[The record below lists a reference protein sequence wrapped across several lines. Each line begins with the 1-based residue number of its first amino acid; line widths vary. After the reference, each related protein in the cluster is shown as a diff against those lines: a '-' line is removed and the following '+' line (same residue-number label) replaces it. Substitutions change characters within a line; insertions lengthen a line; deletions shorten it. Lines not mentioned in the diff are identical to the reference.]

1 MSKQPTFTAEE
12 RLLLSVFR
20 NDCDILGQDP
30 ETLFRAWVLQ
40 PTYRKA
46 YLDYLLQQVP
56 AFREDFEALYR
67 LTPEPTPEA
76 LEAPLDW
83 QVSDACLT
91 ALAEFRTRWK
101 LPKLFGRELMATC
114 YLRRFDKPLE
124 REVYTFSYERM
135 EACLSEMTKKL
146 EAKVE
151 SFRAI
156 PEIGEKCNL
165 LETWE
170 RMLIVYR
177 VVEQRGSN
185 KENLPAS
192 LQTALSSIESSID
205 RKELKE
211 RLEQKVSQLQ
221 EQVRKL
227 LLQQLASE
235 PEAVWWLRLI
245 DMWSRLPNLRAAW
258 TPLYRKHARQ
268 LDPKYAERGAQQV
281 YLRLF
286 EKRTWEDIG
295 DCCNVVPSTAQE
307 TTREFAQII
316 GIDPENLRFR
326 SKSIHK
332 RQKPKKKT

>member
-12 RLLLSVFR
+12 RLLLSIFR

-114 YLRRFDKPLE
+114 YLRRFGKPLQ

-135 EACLSEMTKKL
+135 EACLSEMNQKL

-165 LETWE
+165 LRIWE
-170 RMLIVYR
+170 SMLIVCR
-177 VVEQRGSN
+177 VLEQQGWN
-185 KENLPAS
+185 KENLHPI
-192 LQTALSSIESSID
+192 LQAVLPSTD

-211 RLEQKVSQLQ
+211 RLEQRVSQLQ

-235 PEAVWWLRLI
+235 PEAVWWLKLM
-245 DMWSRLPNLRAAW
+245 DMRSRLPNLRAAW
-258 TPLYRKHARQ
+258 TPLYRKHARH
-268 LDPKYAERGAQQV
+268 LDPEYAKRVAQQV
-281 YLRLF
+281 YLHVL
-286 EKRTWEDIG
+286 EGWEFGKIQS
-295 DCCNVVPSTAQE
+295 NRFPQHEE
-307 TTREFAQII
+307 TTIS
-316 GIDPENLRFR
+316 R
-326 SKSIHK
+326 STKQAMRILGMT
-332 RQKPKKKT
+332 Q

>member
-12 RLLLSVFR
+12 RLLLSIFR

-135 EACLSEMTKKL
+135 EACLSEMNQKL
-146 EAKVE
+146 EAKVN

-165 LETWE
+165 LETCE
-170 RMLIVYR
+170 RMLIPYR
-177 VVEQRGSN
+177 VAEQLGWN

-192 LQTALSSIESSID
+192 LQAVLSSTD
-205 RKELKE
+205 LKELKE
-211 RLEQKVSQLQ
+211 RLEQRVSQLQ
-221 EQVRKL
+221 EQVRNL

-235 PEAVWWLRLI
+235 PEAVWWLKLM
-245 DMWSRLPNLRAAW
+245 DMRSRLPNLCAAW

-286 EKRTWEDIG
+286 AKWTWEDIG

-307 TTREFAQII
+307 TTKEFAQII

-326 SKSIHK
+326 SKSILK